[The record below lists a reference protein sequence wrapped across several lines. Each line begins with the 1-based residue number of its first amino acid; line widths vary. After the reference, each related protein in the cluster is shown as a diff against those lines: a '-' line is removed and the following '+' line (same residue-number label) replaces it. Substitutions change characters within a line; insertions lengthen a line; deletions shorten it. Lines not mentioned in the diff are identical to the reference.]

1 MLASLMI
8 LNGGFLSITLGTILN
23 RISLPN
29 INATTWYGLN
39 DINMLIMPLKEKK
52 KLKVGF
58 EIKKFNL

>member
-1 MLASLMI
+1 MLASLTT
-8 LNGGFLSITLGTILN
+8 LNGGFMSITLGMILS
-23 RISLPN
+23 RISPPN